1 MTGWTQTPNFIY
13 DLMPEMKEAEI
24 KVVMLIVRQTIGWQR
39 ESVSLSVS
47 DFKRMTG
54 LAQAS
59 VVSGIKAAL
68 DHGIL
73 ERTGDKNSYTYKIV
87 EPVSLPESV
96 QNLNLFDEPVQIL
109 NQNSSNSESKS
120 VQILNDTNIK
130 ITKQKEETKGMVADA
145 TPTPP
150 IAPVVVKEKPKRH
163 RKPAA
168 KEPAAPK
175 HPAVVI
181 FHELRGRWPNDI
193 QEKVLAEV
201 VSDLEL
207 WRLVLEK
214 WRMRGY
220 NPVNVDG
227 MLDWYKHP
235 EKFTERNGATNGNHT
250 NGHSKSYQQPASADF
265 TAAEWRE
272 FLNDPEREPSPF

>member
-73 ERTGDKNSYTYKIV
+73 ERTGDKNSYTYKII
-87 EPVSLPESV
+87 EPVATPKSV
-96 QNLNLFDEPVQIL
+96 QNLNRFDEPVQIL
-109 NQNSSNSESKS
+109 NQNGSNSESKS
-120 VQILNDTNIK
+120 VQNLNDTNIK
-130 ITKQKEETKGMVADA
+130 RIKEKEETKEIVADA

-150 IAPVVVKEKPKRH
+150 VAPVVVKEKPKRH

-175 HPAVVI
+175 HPAVLAY
-181 FHELRGRWPNDI
+181 HEQRNRWPNSV
-193 QEKVLAEV
+193 QEKALASV
-201 VSDLEL
+201 VVDLEL

-214 WRMRGY
+214 WHLKGY
-220 NPVNVDG
+220 SPVNVDG

-235 EKFTERNGATNGNHT
+235 EKFAPRNGATNGNHA
-250 NGHSKSYQQPASADF
+250 NGNSKSYEQPARADF

-272 FLNDPEREPSPF
+272 FLSDPEREPSPF